1 MVSACFE
8 FKGLFQGEIASSKA
22 ASSLEDL
29 DHCSEL
35 MLTHICKKL
44 SKADSLL

>member
-1 MVSACFE
+1 MVSASFE
-8 FKGLFQGEIASSKA
+8 SKGLFQSEIASSKT

-35 MLTHICKKL
+35 ILTHICEKL

>member
-8 FKGLFQGEIASSKA
+8 FKELFRGEIASTKA
-22 ASSLEDL
+22 DSSLENL
-29 DHCSEL
+29 DHCSAL